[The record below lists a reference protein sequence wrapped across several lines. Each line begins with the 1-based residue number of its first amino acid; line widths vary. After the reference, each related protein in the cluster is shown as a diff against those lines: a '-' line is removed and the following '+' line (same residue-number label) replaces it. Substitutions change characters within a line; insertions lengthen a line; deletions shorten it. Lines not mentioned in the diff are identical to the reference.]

1 MLEEVVK
8 FAVLAV
14 PVAAAIILHEIAHGW
29 VANRLGD
36 PTAKL
41 AGRLTLNPIPHI
53 DPVGTLLLPF
63 LLAQAGLP
71 AFGWARPVPVVFG
84 NLRRPRRDMVLVA
97 AAGPATNFVLAA
109 LAAGITHLAVHQGS
123 MLAAEL
129 AAYTVLTNIALA
141 TFNMI
146 PIPPLDG
153 GRVAVGLLPRDLAVL
168 LARVEPFG
176 LFIIFG
182 LMYTGALN
190 LLLRPMRMV
199 ILKLLALM

>member
-1 MLEEVVK
+1 MLEEVIK
-8 FAVLAV
+8 IGLLAV
-14 PVAAAIILHEIAHGW
+14 PIAAAIILHEVAHGW

-53 DPVGTLLLPF
+53 DPIGTLLLPF

-84 NLRRPRRDMVLVA
+84 NLRNPKRDMVFVA
-97 AAGPATNFVLAA
+97 AAGPATNLVLAVLAA
-109 LAAGITHLAVHQGS
+109 GVTHLAADNGS
-123 MLAAEL
+123 MLVANL

-141 TFNMI
+141 TFNML

-153 GRVAVGLLPRDLAVL
+153 GRVAVGLLPRDLAIL

-176 LFIIFG
+176 MFIIFG

-190 LLLRPMRMV
+190 LLMRPMRIA
-199 ILKLLALM
+199 ILKLLSLM